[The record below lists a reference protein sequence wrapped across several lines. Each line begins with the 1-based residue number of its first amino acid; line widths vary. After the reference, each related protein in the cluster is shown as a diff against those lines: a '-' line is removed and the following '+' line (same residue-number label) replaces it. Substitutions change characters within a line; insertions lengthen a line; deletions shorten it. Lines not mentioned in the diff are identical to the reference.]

1 MCKFSYL
8 PLLALKFIK
17 FLMPVLEP
25 RVRFSSNF
33 ASLFCVVRYNSPV
46 LFHLKLYNLWMKG
59 ANQRVNFQ
67 AFDCSHENNQISY
80 VIFQAMSS
88 FPLNFVSPFNVM
100 TYNSS
105 EVF

>member
-1 MCKFSYL
+1 
-8 PLLALKFIK
+8 
-17 FLMPVLEP
+17 
-25 RVRFSSNF
+25 
-33 ASLFCVVRYNSPV
+33 
-46 LFHLKLYNLWMKG
+46 MKG
-59 ANQRVNFQ
+59 ANERVNFQ

-80 VIFQAMSS
+80 VIIQATSS